1 MFDKYKKS
9 KKPDSE
15 NTEWKAIKEVV
26 DAQYR
31 ATNQEREKMSRYLKL
46 WQGDIWD
53 NNAIKEADLEDEYR
67 SRAHINL
74 IFSTIEAIAPM
85 LTDSRPITS
94 VIPRQPYIEK
104 LAWKYNEGLKYA
116 WDSLDLQME
125 IYKLVLYGMIM
136 KKGILKIYYDPDK
149 TFGGDMCVENIDP
162 RDFGIAPGYTDIWK
176 SPYCWV
182 RSPKS
187 LTWIR
192 SHFPDAKEVT
202 AETTIF
208 DDRKKAYKYGEATDA
223 TLSASFATVYEVWMK
238 DEETMEDI
246 TEDYDTVETYKE
258 GGEEK
263 ERTVTKKKKT
273 EQLKYPK
280 AKFVYFTK
288 EKYLGTTPCDFDHK
302 LPPYVDFND
311 YVDPTS
317 FLGLG
322 EVDQIEGLNKEINLQ
337 FQAIMAQA
345 RRVNNPNYTV
355 DLDQQ
360 VDPEELKST
369 FHKGGQHYT
378 YSSSYGTKGPPIAP
392 IEFATMNRDVYK
404 VFEMIPNAV
413 QEVSGVRDI
422 NKGASEKKERQSA
435 SEIAILAES
444 SNTRTRQ
451 KVRNLEWTLKRVGY
465 LLVRLMQQYYTEPRT
480 IYTTDTENKIT
491 YTSLGNSLA
500 QAIETI
506 GPSTAN
512 KEKFAGKNPQE
523 IRKEVPGKEADDYLQ
538 QEADLEKLFEA
549 FDSENKLDPVLFDF
563 DLVIQTNSTLPM
575 DKQSLANLML
585 RLFQM
590 KAVDA
595 EAILEILQIP
605 GKDKILQRI
614 DKQRQAAMKAKAGR
628 PPQGGQ

>member
-1 MFDKYKKS
+1 MFGRSKKS
-9 KKPDSE
+9 EKTDSK
-15 NTEWKAIKEVV
+15 EWKAIKDVV

-31 ATNQEREKMSRYLKL
+31 ATNVEREKMTRYLRQ

-53 NNAIKEADLEDEYR
+53 DQAIKQSNLEYDYK

-74 IFSTIEAIAPM
+74 VFSTIEAIAPM

-94 VIPRQPYIEK
+94 VIPRQPYMEK

-116 WDSLDLQME
+116 WDTLDMQME

-136 KKGILKIYYDPDK
+136 KKGVLKIYYDPDK
-149 TFGGDMCVENIDP
+149 TFGGDLCVENIDP

-176 SPYCWV
+176 SPYCWI

-187 LTWIR
+187 LSWIR
-192 SHFPDAKEVT
+192 SHFPEAKDVT

-238 DEETMEDI
+238 DEETMEEV
-246 TEDYDTVETYKE
+246 TKDYETYEKYE
-258 GGEEK
+258 ENGEEK
-263 ERTVTKKKKT
+263 ERKVTKTKKEK
-273 EQLKYPK
+273 QQKYPNG
-280 AKFVYFTK
+280 KFVYFTK
-288 EKYLGTTPCDFDHK
+288 EVYLGTTPCDYDHN

-317 FLGLG
+317 FLGIG

-337 FQAIMAQA
+337 FQAMMAHA
-345 RRVNNPNYTV
+345 RRSNNPNYMV
-355 DLDQQ
+355 DIDQQ
-360 VDPEELKST
+360 IDPEELKDS
-369 FHKGGQHYT
+369 FHIGGQHYSF
-378 YSSSYGTKGPPIAP
+378 SSSFGTKNPPIIP
-392 IEFATMNRDVYK
+392 IEFANMNRDVYTIL
-404 VFEMIPNAV
+404 EMIPEAV
-413 QEVSGVRDI
+413 KEVSGVRDI
-422 NKGASEKKERQSA
+422 SKGASGKKERQSA
-435 SEIAILAES
+435 SEIAILSES
-444 SNTRTRQ
+444 ANTRTRQ

-480 IYTTDTENKIT
+480 IHTTDTENNIN
-491 YTSLGNSLA
+491 YTVIGNSLA

-506 GPSTAN
+506 GPSA
-512 KEKFAGKNPQE
+512 EL
-523 IRKEVPGKEADDYLQ
+523 RKKAEGTDNVRRDMEPAEADEY
-538 QEADLEKLFEA
+538 EKGMSDLAELFEVY
-549 FDSENKLDPVLFDF
+549 DSENQLDPVLFDF
-563 DLVIQTNSTLPM
+563 EIVIQTNSTLPM

-595 EAILEILQIP
+595 EAVLEILQIP
-605 GKDKILQRI
+605 GKEKILDRI
-614 DKQRQAAMKAKAGR
+614 NKQRQAAMQAKMGR
-628 PPQGGQ
+628 PQGGR